1 MASFTRTDAG
11 PFWILDPAPAACA
24 VGYLP
29 FGPAS
34 PPGPTVTLTDSW
46 RNYPGSYLIVPAGTA
61 LDQTLADAL
70 RTFLAGRPLRL
81 VWAAN
86 PQQPASRWQ
95 ASWIASDGAAVS
107 ALSGLYLGSFALW
120 LGAGCAIGP
129 DSGGDDLTVTQRSGD
144 PGSVYLTADSG
155 QTMLAATAPVTLPFT
170 ADQAGCALTSLNLRI
185 DSDLDGLD
193 VGLRIFV
200 PDARQPLLPDRLT
213 SRRFPVFSA
222 VRPGPGARLPVTLS
236 LHPLL
241 PLDSAR
247 SCFELVPGNAGSG
260 PELASAYQTSNGLAV
275 HLTPLARPDAPAA
288 AARFAFAV
296 RALSDPPSPLDPYYL
311 VPSGAFL
318 ATVVNA
324 DGAQVPGVQRLMCG
338 TSGIEY
344 VLIEEGSELWFSP
357 GGPAL
362 AAGQGLQA
370 DATTGYVSVLGPS
383 GAAGRVYR
391 AQADSAALFAPSGT
405 DGFMSFRELS
415 GMPLPGAPA
424 GGGLPSGYPM
434 LPFTRITDT
443 DVQPYQQLEY
453 EAVSSTRRAIIG
465 GLAGALGSSGGPP
478 APSGGALSPSDSPST
493 TASITPQGLLV
504 DVDGPGNVV
513 NLTLALSPAGHL
525 VLGQVTADLAAAL
538 QSSQLFLVASD
549 PATLCAAQPAKGGP
563 VQIPG
568 PSGDASQSW
577 TINAWPATAWSATST
592 LLVLKF
598 AGRSLTALAA
608 DTSSWAGDGG
618 TRFNPG
624 AGGVA
629 AAQSVLQ
636 ALIAKAAT
644 STDPEFAPFAALAE
658 DPDWQGMLFL
668 NAPVPPAE
676 LPAQVAGLAAG
687 LDASAFQ
694 AHHLG
699 LTVTPATVSGGII
712 TQANSS
718 LFGLIYYENA
728 ASAANAQPPYAFN
741 VSSLKVRFENSTVCS
756 FTSQLQLLVDELF
769 GEAADLVDPQTMAS
783 LPDNVLLLDGV
794 YQQQGGTGGYTFS
807 TPNANLFAMDS
818 AVLDT
823 VEVSSA
829 QFVTV
834 IPPGTPGTP
843 AESRFVMS
851 GALRFQ
857 PAVLDVFSF
866 GPESVDTPAARL
878 SAGQLRYSNLW
889 ISLDYV
895 SGDRSQDVYTFDASK
910 LVPDPVQSVAR
921 EQSLFAGFP
930 LTLAGFL
937 HVPPQA
943 AGAQD
948 KPATPASL
956 GFLGIGTTPSLGGSI
971 SAPWFGLVADLGFGT
986 AGALAAEAGF
996 KASMLMSWSPGSA
1009 GQAANAGIGLKLP
1022 GTGPGGKLLSLQ
1034 GVLKLKIGELSLSKN
1049 DGTYVLQLDRIALNA
1064 LMLTFP
1070 SAGQLDALLFAD
1082 PAGKDRTTLGW
1093 YAGYAQTGGS

>member
-1 MASFTRTDAG
+1 MASFTRTGSG

-29 FGPAS
+29 FGPDT

-46 RNYPGSYLIVPAGTA
+46 RNYPGCYLIVPASTV
-61 LDQTLADAL
+61 LDQTLAGTL

-81 VWAAN
+81 IWAAN
-86 PQQPASRWQ
+86 PQQPAASWQ
-95 ASWIASDGAAVS
+95 ASWIASDGSTVS

-120 LGAGCAIGP
+120 LGAGCTIGP
-129 DSGGDDLTVTQRSGD
+129 DPGGDELRVTQRSGD
-144 PGSVYLTADSG
+144 PGSVYLTAGSG
-155 QTMLAATAPVTLPFT
+155 QTMLTATAPVTLPFT
-170 ADQAGCALTSLNLRI
+170 TGQSGCALTSLNLRI
-185 DSDLDGLD
+185 DSDLDALD
-193 VGLRIFV
+193 VGLRVFV
-200 PDARQPLLPDRLT
+200 PDGRQPLLPDRLT

-222 VRPGPGARLPVTLS
+222 VQPGPAALLPVTMS

-241 PLDSAR
+241 PLDPAR
-247 SCFELVPGNAGSG
+247 SCLELVPGGVGSG
-260 PELASAYQTSNGLAV
+260 PVLASSYQTTNGLAV
-275 HLTPLARPDAPAA
+275 HLTPLAPAGNPAA

-296 RALSDPPSPLDPYYL
+296 RALSNPPSPLDPYCL
-311 VPSGAFL
+311 VPSGAFQ

-324 DGAQVPGVQRLMCG
+324 AGATVPGPQGLMCG

-344 VLIEEGSELWFSP
+344 VLIDDGSELWFSP

-370 DATTGYVSVLGPS
+370 GATTGYVSVFGPG

-391 AQADSAALFAPSGT
+391 AQADGAAMFAPSGT

-415 GMPLPGAPA
+415 GMVLPGAPA
-424 GGGLPSGYPM
+424 AGGLPSGYPM
-434 LPFTRITDT
+434 LPFSRIADT

-453 EAVSSTRRAIIG
+453 QAVSTTRRAIIG
-465 GLAGALGSSGGPP
+465 GLAVPP
-478 APSGGALSPSDSPST
+478 APPGGASTPST
-493 TASITPQGLLV
+493 APSITPQGLLA
-504 DVDGPGNVV
+504 DVDGQGNVV
-513 NLTLALSPAGHL
+513 NLTLALSPAGPL
-525 VLGQVTADLAAAL
+525 VLGQVTPDLAAAL

-549 PATLCAAQPAKGGP
+549 PAALCATQPSDGGP

-568 PSGDASQSW
+568 PSGDTSQSW
-577 TINAWPATAWSATST
+577 TIDACPAAPWSATST

-598 AGRSLTALAA
+598 AGQPLTALAA

-629 AAQSVLQ
+629 TAQSALQ
-636 ALIAKAAT
+636 ALIAEAVT
-644 STDPEFAPFAALAE
+644 STDPEFAPFAALAA
-658 DPDWQGMLFL
+658 DPDWQGVLFL

-676 LPAQVAGLAAG
+676 LPSQITGLAAG
-687 LDASAFQ
+687 LDASAFK

-699 LTVTPATVSGGII
+699 LTITPATVSGGVI
-712 TQANSS
+712 TQSDSS
-718 LFGLIYYENA
+718 LFGLIYYQSA
-728 ASAANAQPPYAFN
+728 ASAMNAQPPYAFN
-741 VSSLKVRFENSTVCS
+741 VSSLKVRFENSAVRT
-756 FTSQLQLLVDELF
+756 FTSQIELLVDELF
-769 GEAADLVDPQTMAS
+769 GEATDLVDPETMES
-783 LPDNVLLLDGV
+783 QPDNVLLLDGV

-807 TPNANLFAMDS
+807 TPNENLFAMDS

-823 VEVSSA
+823 VEVRSA

-834 IPPGTPGTP
+834 IPPGPPGTPAAPAAP
-843 AESRFVMS
+843 AESRFVMA
-851 GALRFQ
+851 GALRFK
-857 PAVLDVFSF
+857 PAALDVFSF

-878 SAGQLRYSNLW
+878 SGEQLRYANLW
-889 ISLDYV
+889 ISVDYV
-895 SGDRSQDVYTFDASK
+895 PGDPNQDVYTFDASK
-910 LVPDPVQSVAR
+910 MVPDPVQSVAR

-930 LTLAGFL
+930 LTLTGFV

-948 KPATPASL
+948 SPATPASL
-956 GFLGIGTTPSLGGSI
+956 GFLGIGTTPPLGGSI

-1009 GQAANAGIGLKLP
+1009 GQEANAGLGLKLP

-1034 GVLKLKIGELSLSKN
+1034 GVLKLKIGDLSLSKN
-1049 DGTYVLQLDRIALNA
+1049 DGTYLLQLDRIALNV

-1070 SAGQLDALLFAD
+1070 SAGRLDALLFAD